1 MLGWGKLP
9 CIPGDGARMGKAQS
23 PAPNPEIRLPVPR
36 DLRAGDANGYFIGF
50 YLFIPFS
57 WRGYL
62 G

>member
-1 MLGWGKLP
+1 
-9 CIPGDGARMGKAQS
+9 MGKAQS